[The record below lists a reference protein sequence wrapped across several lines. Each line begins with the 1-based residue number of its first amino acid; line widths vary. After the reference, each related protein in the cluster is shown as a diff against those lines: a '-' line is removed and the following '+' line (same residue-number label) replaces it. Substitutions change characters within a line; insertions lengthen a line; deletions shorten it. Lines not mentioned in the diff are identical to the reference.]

1 MGRFLFSEGN
11 LYPVCDVGLW
21 FDIKYD
27 LLFFRNVSCR
37 GVLLTIRITIR
48 LRLAALNILPY
59 WGIFLIMFTC
69 FVVHNVP
76 PDKSLLDVCKCGA
89 LIVLF
94 YL

>member
-48 LRLAALNILPY
+48 LRLAALNILGQISLHVY
-59 WGIFLIMFTC
+59 MFSC
-69 FVVHNVP
+69 P
-76 PDKSLLDVCKCGA
+76 QCSA
-89 LIVLF
+89 
-94 YL
+94 